1 MILADKILELRK
13 QNGWSQEELA
23 DKLGVSRQAISKW
36 EGAQSIPDMERI
48 IALSRLFGVTTDL
61 LVKDE
66 LDIIGMNGGADENA
80 CKEEAGVRMRV
91 IELEEAAAYIAHR
104 ISFAAYVALG
114 VLLCILAAIPV
125 IGSEFLLF
133 PAVKAQVA
141 ETLGLAFSV
150 AIITVAVAIF
160 IIQGFREKRYQYL
173 EKEDFETAYGV
184 DSVLKERLERFLPSY
199 LLQTVSGVV
208 LCMVAFIFLIISD
221 VVPQFYQLS
230 SGLFVVI
237 AIALVAVAVYL
248 FVQANIIRSSYYC
261 LLKPKKKNVY
271 PEKIRLLLQAYW
283 LIIVCIYLAYSFITS
298 DWGKSW
304 IVWPLAALIYGVI
317 EAVIKAWRLEEK
329 QKKNN

>member
-237 AIALVAVAVYL
+237 AIALVAAAVYL

-261 LLKPKKKNVY
+261 LLKPKKKTVY

-283 LIIVCIYLAYSFITS
+283 LIIICIYLAYSFITS

-317 EAVIKAWRLEEK
+317 EAVLKAWRLGEK
-329 QKKNN
+329 

>member
-125 IGSEFLLF
+125 ISSEFLLF

-237 AIALVAVAVYL
+237 AIALVAAAVYL

-261 LLKPKKKNVY
+261 LLKPKKKTVY

-283 LIIVCIYLAYSFITS
+283 LIIICIYLAYSFITS
-298 DWGKSW
+298 DWEKSW
-304 IVWPLAALIYGVI
+304 IVWPLAALTYAVI
-317 EAVIKAWRLEEK
+317 EVVLKAWKLG
-329 QKKNN
+329 KK

>member
-125 IGSEFLLF
+125 ISSEFLLF

-184 DSVLKERLERFLPSY
+184 DSVLKERLERFMPSY
-199 LLQTVSGVV
+199 VLRTVSGVV

-221 VVPQFYQLS
+221 IAPEFYQLS
-230 SGLFVVI
+230 SGFFVVI
-237 AIALVAVAVYL
+237 AIALVAAAVYL
-248 FVQANIIRSSYYC
+248 FVQANIVRSSYYR
-261 LLKPKKKNVY
+261 LLQPKKKTVY

-283 LIIVCIYLAYSFITS
+283 LIIICIYLAYSFITS

-317 EAVIKAWRLEEK
+317 EAVLKAWRLGEK
-329 QKKNN
+329 

>member
-23 DKLGVSRQAISKW
+23 DKLGVSRQSVSKW

-48 IALSRLFGVTTDL
+48 IALSRLFGVSTDL

-66 LDIIGMNGGADENA
+66 IDVMEKNVATDENA
-80 CKEEAGVRMRV
+80 RQEEAGVRMRV
-91 IELEEAAAYIAHR
+91 IELEEADAYITHR

-114 VLLCILAAIPV
+114 VLLCILAAIPM
-125 IGSEFLLF
+125 IGSELLLS
-133 PAVKAQVA
+133 PTVNAQVGK
-141 ETLGLAFSV
+141 TLGLAFSV
-150 AIITVAVAIF
+150 AIVTVAVVIF
-160 IIQGFREKRYQYL
+160 IIQSFHGKRYQYL

-199 LLQTVSGVV
+199 LLRTVSGVV
-208 LCMVAFIFLIISD
+208 LCMIAFIFLIISD

-237 AIALVAVAVYL
+237 AITLVAVAVYL

-261 LLKPKKKNVY
+261 LLNPKKKTVY

-317 EAVIKAWRLEEK
+317 EAVLKAWRLE
-329 QKKNN
+329 KK

>member
-66 LDIIGMNGGADENA
+66 LDIMGKNGDADENI

-104 ISFAAYVALG
+104 ISYAAYVALG

-133 PAVKAQVA
+133 PAVKAQVT

-237 AIALVAVAVYL
+237 AIALVAAAVYL

-261 LLKPKKKNVY
+261 LLKPKKKTVY

-283 LIIVCIYLAYSFITS
+283 LIIICIYLAYSFITS

-317 EAVIKAWRLEEK
+317 EAVLKAWRLGEK
-329 QKKNN
+329 

>member
-184 DSVLKERLERFLPSY
+184 DSVLKERLERFMPSY
-199 LLQTVSGVV
+199 VLRTVSGVV

-221 VVPQFYQLS
+221 IAPEFYQLS
-230 SGLFVVI
+230 SGFFVVI
-237 AIALVAVAVYL
+237 AIALVAAAVYL
-248 FVQANIIRSSYYC
+248 FVQANIVRSSYYR
-261 LLKPKKKNVY
+261 LLQPKKKIVY
-271 PEKIRLLLQAYW
+271 PAKIRLLLQAYW
-283 LIIVCIYLAYSFITS
+283 LMIIFIYLAYSFITS

-304 IVWPLAALIYGVI
+304 IVWPLAALTYGVI
-317 EAVIKAWRLEEK
+317 EVVLKVWRLG
-329 QKKNN
+329 KK

>member
-261 LLKPKKKNVY
+261 LLKPKKKTVY

-283 LIIVCIYLAYSFITS
+283 LIIICIYLAYSFITS

-317 EAVIKAWRLEEK
+317 EAVLKAWRLGEK
-329 QKKNN
+329 

>member
-125 IGSEFLLF
+125 IGSKFLLF

-150 AIITVAVAIF
+150 AIVTVAVAIF

-173 EKEDFETAYGV
+173 EKENFETAYGV

-199 LLQTVSGVV
+199 LLRTVSGVV
-208 LCMVAFIFLIISD
+208 LCMIAFIFLIISD

-237 AIALVAVAVYL
+237 AITLVAVAVYL

-261 LLKPKKKNVY
+261 LLNPKKKTVY

-283 LIIVCIYLAYSFITS
+283 LIIIFIYLAYSFITS

-304 IVWPLAALIYGVI
+304 IVWPLAALTYGVI
-317 EAVIKAWRLEEK
+317 EVVLKVWRLG
-329 QKKNN
+329 KK

>member
-66 LDIIGMNGGADENA
+66 LDIMEKNGGADENA

-125 IGSEFLLF
+125 IGSKFLLF

-150 AIITVAVAIF
+150 AIVTVAVAIF

-184 DSVLKERLERFLPSY
+184 DSVLKEHLERFLPSY

-237 AIALVAVAVYL
+237 AIALVAAAVYL

-261 LLKPKKKNVY
+261 LLKPKKKTVY

-283 LIIVCIYLAYSFITS
+283 LIIICIYLAYSFITS

-317 EAVIKAWRLEEK
+317 EAVLKAWRLGEK
-329 QKKNN
+329 

>member
-66 LDIIGMNGGADENA
+66 LDIMGKNGDADENA
-80 CKEEAGVRMRV
+80 CQEEAGVRMRV

-104 ISFAAYVALG
+104 ISYAAYVALG

-125 IGSEFLLF
+125 IGSKFLLF

-150 AIITVAVAIF
+150 AIVTVAVAIF

-173 EKEDFETAYGV
+173 EKENFETAYGV

-237 AIALVAVAVYL
+237 AITLVAVAVYL

-261 LLKPKKKNVY
+261 LLKPVSYTHLTLPTNREV
-271 PEKIRLLLQAYW
+271 
-283 LIIVCIYLAYSFITS
+283 
-298 DWGKSW
+298 
-304 IVWPLAALIYGVI
+304 
-317 EAVIKAWRLEEK
+317 
-329 QKKNN
+329 